1 MTQTAADD
9 SRENI
14 PNRATGYRKG
24 FFGLS
29 WLGWVRNAPP
39 HDTSI
44 KLSAGGLVSTVED
57 MARFAIALSEGQL
70 VRPESLAQ
78 MWTKPKTRD
87 GKESD
92 YGFGFLIGERNGQQR
107 VFNDGSQAGTR
118 TFLYIIP
125 TEKFAVSL
133 MTNLERA
140 DCESLTPKIRDLVL
154 NQKAKE

>member
-1 MTQTAADD
+1 VT
-9 SRENI
+9 I

-24 FFGLS
+24 YFGLS
-29 WLGWVRNAPP
+29 WLGGVRNAPP

-70 VRPESLAQ
+70 VRSESLAK
-78 MWTKPKTRD
+78 MWTKPTTRD

-92 YGFGFLIGERNGQQR
+92 YGFGFLINEKNGSKR

-118 TFLYIIP
+118 TFLFLMP
-125 TEKFAVSL
+125 NERFAVSL
-133 MTNLERA
+133 MTNLEKA
-140 DCESLTPKIRDLVL
+140 DCESLTPKIRDIVL